1 MWGSWSEGWGIRNI
15 LLGNGAYCG
24 GSDSSLFPAF
34 KGRCQIDLE
43 VDEWIDKIPPMPFR
57 FYRRVTIAPGLTL
70 NRSKGGISVSGGIPG
85 EAPVL

>member
-1 MWGSWSEGWGIRNI
+1 M
-15 LLGNGAYCG
+15 
-24 GSDSSLFPAF
+24 
-34 KGRCQIDLE
+34 DLE

-70 NRSKGGISVSGGIPG
+70 NRSKGGISVSCGIPG